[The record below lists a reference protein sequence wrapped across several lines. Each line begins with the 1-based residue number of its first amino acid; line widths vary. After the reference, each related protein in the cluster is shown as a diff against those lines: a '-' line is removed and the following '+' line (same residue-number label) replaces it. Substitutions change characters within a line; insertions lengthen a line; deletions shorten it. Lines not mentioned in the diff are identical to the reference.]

1 MSLHALSPRRE
12 LPGAA
17 WRAIFAVMVAALC
30 TILPA
35 PPAQADHQPYRHVV
49 VESGDEVERVSIPAG
64 DIEVYGTVED
74 DVETGY
80 GDILVKGPVGG
91 DVSCGVGDVRASGP
105 VEGRVQAGMGNVYVN
120 SRVDGGVEV
129 GRGDVYLE
137 RDAEVASVSTHGAV
151 VKHPEAEVGSPAR
164 VVTSGLGVFS
174 GDDESGKVGFAA
186 WLLATAAL
194 IAASVLA
201 AVVLPGP
208 FHAAARS
215 LEVSPGWSL
224 VVGVASLPGV
234 LMLAVLL
241 AISVVGIPLLV
252 LLAPAYLAL
261 GFFGALVAAYFLG
274 RRVLLAA
281 GRYHGGDAWAAAVGA
296 VMLAAAYQIPL
307 IGHLL
312 VYALAL
318 LGTGAAILAL
328 ISRRR
333 FRPAYTPY
341 QTYTGSRYDA

>member
-1 MSLHALSPRRE
+1 MSLTALSPKQE
-12 LPGAA
+12 SPGAA
-17 WRAIFAVMVAALC
+17 RRAIFLVLLMALC
-30 TILPA
+30 TILSA

-80 GDILVKGPVGG
+80 GDILVSGPVGG
-91 DVSCGVGDVRASGP
+91 DVSCGIGDVRVSGP

-120 SRVDGGVEV
+120 STVNGGVEV

-137 RDAEVASVSTHGAV
+137 RDARVASVSAHGTV
-151 VKHPEAEVGSPAR
+151 VKHPEADVGNSAR

-174 GDDESGKVGFAA
+174 GDDEPGKVGFAA
-186 WLLATAAL
+186 WLLVTAAL
-194 IAASVLA
+194 IASSVLA

-208 FHAAARS
+208 FHSAARS

-224 VVGVASLPGV
+224 VLGVASLPGV

-274 RRVLLAA
+274 RKTLLAA
-281 GRYHGGDAWAAAVGA
+281 GRYHGGDAWAAAAGA

-307 IGHLL
+307 VGHLL

-333 FRPAYTPY
+333 LRSAYTPY
-341 QTYTGSRYDA
+341 QAYTQSWRDA